1 MHVVRAGLWCL
12 ALSLGAA
19 QAASAQ
25 EAGAQDQYPS
35 RPIKILVPTSAGSA
49 LDVVA
54 RVVSKR
60 MSETLGQPLYVEN
73 QPGASGVIALR
84 AGARS
89 DPDGY
94 NITITNGSLI
104 TVIPN
109 MKRVDY
115 DPLNGFAPVSGLV
128 KIAQGLISN
137 PESGPKSVTELI
149 ARARQ
154 KPGAINY
161 GTGGPGSPQH
171 IAMEL
176 LARTA
181 KIQLTHVPYRNV
193 SGAISGVVSGEISVM
208 FTAMSALPALVQANK
223 VLLLGVTPP
232 ERVSQFKDVPTV
244 AEAGA
249 PGFSHVEWCAFLA
262 PAGTPPAIV
271 DKLNK
276 ATLEA
281 LADESVKA
289 KLTGLGFTLAGSTPA
304 ELHSLMK
311 QGFEDM
317 RELVRTADIRE

>member
-1 MHVVRAGLWCL
+1 MQAGRVGF
-12 ALSLGAA
+12 LSLVLLLGAT
-19 QAASAQ
+19 QTASAQ
-25 EAGAQDQYPS
+25 GGAAPDQFPS

-54 RVVSKR
+54 RVVSKK
-60 MSETLGQPLYVEN
+60 MSETLGQPIYVEN
-73 QPGASGVIALR
+73 QPGASGVIAMR

-109 MKRVDY
+109 MKKVDY
-115 DPLNGFAPVSGLV
+115 DPLNGFAPISGLV

-137 PESGPKSVTELI
+137 PDSGPKSVPELI
-149 ARARQ
+149 AQARE
-154 KPGAINY
+154 KPGTINY

-176 LARTA
+176 LARSA

-193 SGAISGVVSGEISVM
+193 SGAISGVIGGEISVM
-208 FTAMSALPALVQANK
+208 FTALSALPALVQQNK
-223 VLLLGVTPP
+223 VRLLGTTPP
-232 ERVSQFKDVPTV
+232 ERVPQFKDVPTV

-262 PAGTPPAIV
+262 PAGTPPGIV
-271 DKLNK
+271 DRLNK
-276 ATLEA
+276 ATLAA
-281 LADESVKA
+281 LADESVQA
-289 KLTGLGFTLAGSTPA
+289 TLTGLGFTLAGSTPA
-304 ELHSLMK
+304 ELDALMK
-311 QGFEDM
+311 QGFEEM
-317 RELVRTADIRE
+317 RELVRAADIRE